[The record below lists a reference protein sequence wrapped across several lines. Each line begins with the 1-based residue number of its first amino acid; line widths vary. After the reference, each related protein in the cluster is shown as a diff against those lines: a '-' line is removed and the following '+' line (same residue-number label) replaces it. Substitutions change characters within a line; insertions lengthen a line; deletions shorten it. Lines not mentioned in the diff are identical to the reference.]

1 MISNH
6 RAPAFVPRSMSS
18 VRRIARLVRDEA
30 ISIRSVGEK
39 RMSGRLAR
47 RRTGL
52 ARQAGARDVFI
63 YNVNFINIAIGVAF
77 MFLFMPNGSY
87 PGVNIYLST
96 ILCTLFVLPTSLV
109 YGMFASAMPRS
120 GGEYVYVSRAVSPL
134 FGFVASWNYTIW
146 CFFYIGVPAAFL
158 GRYGI
163 SALFRELGATLGSAT
178 MTTWGDWFNTPL
190 GTALTGTVLI
200 IAFAVIS
207 VFGVRTYMRIQ
218 NVAFYLASLG
228 LAVTAV
234 VLVMHDQSQS
244 IAAFNH
250 YAAGFTGNR
259 DTYAAVIRTLGKDA
273 VTRAPFSLQQTLI
286 AMTWPFTVLGF
297 SMASAYIGGEIKD
310 AGRSQVLGMP
320 GSLIYSASWIL
331 ALSYVTLHA
340 FGFTFLADLATVD
353 PPMVKLAFAPTF
365 SELAATLSDHIWLV
379 LVIGVSFA
387 LWTYTWLPIYI
398 LTATRNLLAWA
409 LDGLLPD
416 AMSEVDGRTHSPLG
430 AIVFSSVLGVIF
442 LCIYAYDAG
451 FATISGFFGQVCG
464 TFLLTSLAA
473 IAFPYSRKDMFEAS
487 PIAWRLAGIP
497 VLAILGV
504 LSAIGMLVIAW
515 AFLNDPQSGISF
527 AQPFML
533 LINLAVFASGFVFF
547 YAVKLLRRRQG
558 IDINLRFLEIPP
570 E

>member
-1 MISNH
+1 
-6 RAPAFVPRSMSS
+6 MSANF
-18 VRRIARLVRDEA
+18 ARKATGLVR
-30 ISIRSVGEK
+30 
-39 RMSGRLAR
+39 
-47 RRTGL
+47 
-52 ARQAGARDVFI
+52 QASARDVFI

-109 YGMFASAMPRS
+109 YAMFASAMPRS

-158 GRYGI
+158 GKYGI

-200 IAFAVIS
+200 VLFAI
-207 VFGVRTYMRIQ
+207 VFIFGIRTYMRIQ
-218 NVAFYLASLG
+218 NITFYLASLG
-228 LAVTAV
+228 LLVTAV
-234 VLVMHDQSQS
+234 VLVMYDHAQS

-250 YAAGFTGNR
+250 YAGGFTGNQ
-259 DTYAAVIRTLGKDA
+259 DTYAAVVKTLGKDA
-273 VTRAPFSLQQTLI
+273 VAPAPFSLEQTMI

-297 SMASAYIGGEIKD
+297 SIASAYIGGEIKG
-310 AGRSQVLGMP
+310 ANRSQILGMP
-320 GSLIYSASWIL
+320 GSLIYSAIWL
-331 ALSYVTLHA
+331 LVLSYVTLHA
-340 FGFTFLADLATVD
+340 FGFTFLGNLAAVD
-353 PPMVKLAFAPTF
+353 PTKVKLAFTPTF
-365 SELAATLSDHIWLV
+365 SELAAALTDHIWLV
-379 LVIGVSFA
+379 LVIGISFA
-387 LWTYTWLPIYI
+387 LWTYAWLPIYI

-416 AMSEVDGRTHSPLG
+416 KMSEVDERTHSPLV

-442 LCIYAYDAG
+442 LWIYAYDAA

-473 IAFPYSRKDMFEAS
+473 IAFPYTQKDMFEAS
-487 PIAWRLAGIP
+487 PVAWRWAGIP

-504 LSAIGMLVIAW
+504 LSTIGMLVIAW

-533 LINLAVFASGFVFF
+533 LINIAVFASGFVFF
-547 YAVKLLRRRQG
+547 YAVKLLRWRQG
-558 IDINLRFLEIPP
+558 IDINLAFMEIPP